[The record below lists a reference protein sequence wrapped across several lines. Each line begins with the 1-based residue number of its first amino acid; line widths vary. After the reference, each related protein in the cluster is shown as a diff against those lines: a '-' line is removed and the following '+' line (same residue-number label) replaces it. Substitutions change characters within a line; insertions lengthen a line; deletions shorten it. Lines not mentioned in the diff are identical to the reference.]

1 MSQGQ
6 VTRRQKV
13 CKLAPFI
20 FFDRV
25 YEVNVI
31 FIGKEMLIVHVNCVR
46 IAVPDYTNVDNGLP

>member
-6 VTRRQKV
+6 VTRKQKV

-20 FFDRV
+20 FFDKM

-31 FIGKEMLIVHVNCVR
+31 FIGKEMLIVHVKCVQ
-46 IAVPDYTNVDNGLP
+46 IAVPDYTNVDKRLP